1 MAGYI
6 YSDISDGCEVEIKGQ
21 KIIRRGRAVLGLRA
35 NFLKTNYFEDIKGE
49 IHTKKGCVIFSAS
62 RAEWMMAS
70 DSPIVLQD
78 TVKISIN
85 NKNIPAVR
93 TVHIYPKSGMITIR
107 TDKVQTYNFRH

>member
-35 NFLKTNYFEDIKGE
+35 NFLKTNYFEDIMGK
-49 IHTKKGCVIFSAS
+49 IHTKKGYVIFSAS
-62 RAEWMMAS
+62 RAEWMMAD

-78 TVKISIN
+78 TVKISISN
-85 NKNIPAVR
+85 DIPAVR